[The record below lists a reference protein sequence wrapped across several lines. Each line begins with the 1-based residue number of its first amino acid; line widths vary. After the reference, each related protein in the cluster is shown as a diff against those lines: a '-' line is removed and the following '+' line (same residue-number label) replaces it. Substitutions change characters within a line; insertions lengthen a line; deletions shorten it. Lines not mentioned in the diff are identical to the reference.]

1 METCSRHVCRVVSLI
16 SACMQTM
23 DGAHWPHMEFPDVFN
38 AIMDEWLAGVGL
50 KGELSKMAR
59 PQSEEDKGKHL
70 VIDEL

>member
-1 METCSRHVCRVVSLI
+1 
-16 SACMQTM
+16 MQTM